1 MPNDENDVV
10 DLSERRKRDEAR
22 KAVVH
27 LLDGQTVYL
36 GSDAFVCRPSVAEGF
51 NEDDALDNFEN
62 VGLDHMQAR
71 AIVTQMRHA
80 DFCARYELRKEFD
93 EKIYRA
99 LWTQGGVFIAILASI
114 LVALWFFI

>member
-10 DLSERRKRDEAR
+10 DLSERRKRDEAP

-27 LLDGQTVYL
+27 LLDGETVYL
-36 GSDAFVCRPSVAEGF
+36 GSDAFVCRPSVAAGF
-51 NEDDALDNFEN
+51 NEDDALDHFKN

-99 LWTQGGVFIAILASI
+99 LWTQGGVFIAILVLSLASF
-114 LVALWFFI
+114 LFFI